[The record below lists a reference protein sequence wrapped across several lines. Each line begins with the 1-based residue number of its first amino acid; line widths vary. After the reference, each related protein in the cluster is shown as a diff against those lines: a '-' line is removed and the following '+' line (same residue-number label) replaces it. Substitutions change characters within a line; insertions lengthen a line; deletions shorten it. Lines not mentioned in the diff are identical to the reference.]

1 MANYPQNPYG
11 QPGNGYPY
19 QGQPQQPYGGYN
31 QQQQQYGQQQPYGG
45 YNQQYGQQYGQPYG
59 QQQYGYQQQSGQ
71 QPQYGPMNN
80 YGRVAP
86 QVTFSQAVKTCLSE
100 KYFDFSGRARRS
112 EFWWFQLFLA
122 IVYLVIVILGSI
134 AVGVAIVNDDFTFPI
149 IVGAIG
155 AIFYLATLC
164 PSMGVAVRRLH
175 DVGKTGWLYAVSML
189 LSLGTQIASFSYYAE
204 LFQMIMNDNLYA
216 TPAQPIYALILSYI
230 NIFYSIYLLV
240 LDCTDSQKV
249 ANKWGPSPKYK

>member
-11 QPGNGYPY
+11 HTGNGYPY
-19 QGQPQQPYGGYN
+19 QGQPQRPYGGYT
-31 QQQQQYGQQQPYGG
+31 QQQQ
-45 YNQQYGQQYGQPYG
+45 QQYGQQYGQPYG
-59 QQQYGYQQQSGQ
+59 QQQYGYQQQYGQQ

-86 QVTFSQAVKTCLSE
+86 QVTFLQAVKTCLSE

-122 IVYLVIVILGSI
+122 LIYLVIGIVGFIAAVIAI
-134 AVGVAIVNDDFTFPI
+134 ASAMDGGNNFTFLI

-175 DVGKTGWLYAVSML
+175 DVGKTGWLVAASFL
-189 LSLGTQIASFSYYAE
+189 LGLGVQIASISYYAE
-204 LFQMIMNDNLYA
+204 IIHSSMNGFAD
-216 TPAQPIYALILSYI
+216 TIPHQPIYALILSYI
-230 NIFYSIYLLV
+230 NMFYSIFLLV
-240 LDCTDSQKV
+240 LYCTDSQKT
-249 ANKWGPSPKYK
+249 ANKWGPSPKYKE